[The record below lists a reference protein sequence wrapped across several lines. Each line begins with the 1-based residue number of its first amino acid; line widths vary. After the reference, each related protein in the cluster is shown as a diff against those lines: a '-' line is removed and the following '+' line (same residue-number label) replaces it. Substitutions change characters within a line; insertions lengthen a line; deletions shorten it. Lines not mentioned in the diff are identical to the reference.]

1 MSFRRLFRCTS
12 CCSSSKRD
20 EQIAIWVSVGTVF
33 MTLFM
38 TTVLAPSSKGDE
50 ADAATSAIESQ
61 PATEEAEASLSPA
74 RLEEHLESFDTVWNT
89 INDRHWDPA
98 HLESV
103 GWEGARDE
111 LRPRVEQATTD
122 DEAIQAMVDLVER
135 VGLSHYQI
143 IPEQAYDDDLRA
155 AGSGVTGIELRMLDG
170 APTVFRLADDSPAQR
185 AGVQTGWVVEAVG
198 GESLDP
204 VLERLRLREE
214 TTGERPGVIASIALE
229 GRLRGPVG
237 ETLNVRFRDG
247 DDATREIDIPLEESP
262 DPEFEAA
269 NLPPSPVSIRFRTI
283 EDRIGYF
290 SFSAFLDPG
299 RLMSEFQRAV
309 EASRELDGL
318 VIDLRGNMGGI
329 IALCNGIGGWLLTD
343 TPSAELGHLSTRQ
356 TDLKL
361 VMNRRAN
368 PLNRP
373 VAVLIDERSIS
384 SAEILSGGLKDTGV
398 ARVFGSVSA
407 GMSLPSVIEKL
418 PNGTAFQYAFAN
430 YTSASGREL
439 EKNGVEPHVTV
450 PLTRQ
455 DLLAGEDPALEAAID
470 WISKQ
475 AG

>member
-12 CCSSSKRD
+12 CCRSSRRD

-33 MTLFM
+33 TTLFV

-50 ADAATSAIESQ
+50 AETTTSMIESQ
-61 PATEEAEASLSPA
+61 PTTESEASLSPA
-74 RLEEHLESFDTVWNT
+74 RLQEHLESFDIVWST

-103 GWEGARDE
+103 GWEAARDE
-111 LRPRVEQATTD
+111 LRPKVEEATTD
-122 DEAIQAMVDLVER
+122 DEAIGAMAELVER
-135 VGLSHYQI
+135 VQLSHYQI
-143 IPEQAYDDDLRA
+143 IPGEAYDEDLRA
-155 AGSGVTGIELRMLDG
+155 GGSGITGIELRMLDG
-170 APTVFRLADDSPAQR
+170 APTVFRIAEDSPAQR
-185 AGVQTGWVVEAVG
+185 AGVQTGWIVEAVG
-198 GESLDP
+198 GDSLDP

-214 TTGERPGVIASIALE
+214 ATGERPGVIASLALE

-237 ETLNVRFRDG
+237 ETLAVRFRDG
-247 DDATREIDIPLEESP
+247 DDATREIDITLEESP
-262 DPEFEAA
+262 DPEFSAA
-269 NLPPSPVSIRFRTI
+269 NLPPSPVSIRFDTLN
-283 EDRIGYF
+283 DRIGYF
-290 SFSAFLDPG
+290 SFNLFMDPG

-309 EASRELDGL
+309 DASRDLDGL
-318 VIDLRGNMGGI
+318 VIDLRGNGGGI
-329 IALCNGIGGWLLTD
+329 IMLCNGIGGWLLTD
-343 TPSAELGHLSTRQ
+343 TPSAELGRLTTRQ
-356 TDLKL
+356 SDLKL
-361 VMNRRAN
+361 IMNRRAN
-368 PLNRP
+368 PLNKP

-450 PLTRQ
+450 PLTRSV
-455 DLLAGEDPALEAAID
+455 LLAGEDPALEAAID
-470 WISKQ
+470 WIDKQ
-475 AG
+475 AN